1 MFQPSK
7 GEQLMKLISRLL
19 VGILAISLLITGAS
33 RAQGQ
38 TQTAADF
45 PRTVTDGAGNKVTI
59 NAKPVHIVSATL
71 GTDEML
77 FSMVDPSRLT
87 AITADSTNPAES
99 NIVDQASLIKNHLT
113 TADPEVIISYHPDLV
128 FVASY

>member
-59 NAKPVHIVSATL
+59 NAKPVHIVSVTL
-71 GTDEML
+71 ATDEIL
-77 FSMVDPSRLT
+77 FSLVDPSRLT
-87 AITADSTNPAES
+87 AITANSTDPAQS
-99 NIVDQASLIKNHLT
+99 DIVQQANLIATKIT
-113 TADPEVIISYHPDLV
+113 
-128 FVASY
+128 